1 MNDDPQ
7 AFIERLH
14 PNLVPTFLNRV
25 RDSASEEVKAAAA
38 KTFRHWI
45 ASLQPENLND
55 EGIVARLAILVETDP
70 DTYIGRLR
78 ELVETTP
85 DEVLR
90 MGTEWGSSPRRQLVW
105 LCERLAAFP
114 AYYFQC
120 EAILYRLAVNESE
133 LKIGNNSTGIW
144 CQLQRVYLSGSSVP
158 FLERF
163 EALRKRTSAAYGD
176 AFLLCAKALGGI
188 FNTHVT
194 RMGAPATVR
203 RAASARGLA
212 SQNPRGGE
220 TVLDFCPPAA
230 ARACC

>member
-1 MNDDPQ
+1 MEARWVSDDPQ

-78 ELVETTP
+78 ELVETAP

-90 MGTEWGSSPRRQLVW
+90 VGTEWGSSPRRQFVW

-114 AYYFQC
+114 AYY
-120 EAILYRLAVNESE
+120 S
-133 LKIGNNSTGIW
+133 
-144 CQLQRVYLSGSSVP
+144 
-158 FLERF
+158 
-163 EALRKRTSAAYGD
+163 
-176 AFLLCAKALGGI
+176 
-188 FNTHVT
+188 
-194 RMGAPATVR
+194 
-203 RAASARGLA
+203 SARQYCTGSVNDPNQRSETTALA
-212 SQNPRGGE
+212 FGASSSGYISRAHLFHSWKGSKHLPQANYRGQ
-220 TVLDFCPPAA
+220 
-230 ARACC
+230 